1 MTIYIA
7 SHNEKKIKEIQT
19 YAKELT
25 IQSYQTLSSEKI
37 KVEETGATYAANAKL
52 KAETIGS
59 KLKVPVI
66 GDDGGLELL
75 AKPNILGVHTSRFFE
90 KGASDSAMNQKIL
103 ALLENE
109 SDRRFVLKATLA
121 YYVPHQE
128 LILVERELN
137 GTIAREERGSEGYG
151 FDTLLI
157 PEGYQIT
164 LAELSEKQRAEF
176 SPRIQAFKELLG
188 RISRHVS

>member
-7 SHNEKKIKEIQT
+7 SHNEKKIKEIQM
-19 YAKELT
+19 YANE
-25 IQSYQTLSSEKI
+25 IPVQSYQSLSSEKI
-37 KVEETGATYAANAKL
+37 KIEETGTTYAANAKL

-59 KLKVPVI
+59 KLQVPVI

-75 AKPNILGVHTSRFFE
+75 AKPGILGVHTSRFFE

-109 SDRRFVLKATLA
+109 NDRRFILKATLA
-121 YYVPHQE
+121 YYVPQQKV
-128 LILVERELN
+128 ILVEKELK
-137 GTIAREERGSEGYG
+137 GTIATEERGTDGYG
-151 FDTLLI
+151 FDHLLI
-157 PEGYQIT
+157 PEGFQVT
-164 LAELSEKQRAEF
+164 LAELSETKRNEF
-176 SPRIQAFKELLG
+176 SPRIQVFKELLG